1 MSMAPTKLL
10 PDEHKRVFDKVIVP
24 ESGIDDLEVTK
35 PPRAIIL
42 AGQPGAGKGG
52 LAEMAMRELKENA
65 IIIDTDGYRDA
76 HPEVK
81 EFRKQHPYDWGDD
94 THPDASAW
102 AKEMLKKAT
111 DEGKN
116 FIFDT
121 TLSDGNK
128 AAALIDQLKEKGYQV
143 EVRAIATSSIE
154 SELGVD
160 QRFTGSVDRNGF
172 GRFVPEHVRSD
183 IYKALPGSLDTV
195 HEKLPDVPISIYNRE
210 KEKVYDSTVDKGT
223 PGNALTEARNQR
235 FLDPD
240 ILQAAHGG
248 WTDQQAWHKGFAEN
262 WQKNGKLDETTA
274 TNLMHERDQHK
285 VVELVDRFAAASQ
298 RYLQD
303 VKPDVEPP
311 SKSNASQQ
319 LDVPSPQM
327 SGDNTVKP
335 KSI

>member
-1 MSMAPTKLL
+1 MMSPTKLL
-10 PDEHKRVFDKVIVP
+10 PDEHKRVFDEKIVP
-24 ESGIDDLEVTK
+24 ESGIDDLIATK
-35 PPRAIIL
+35 PPVAIIL

-52 LAEMAMRELKENA
+52 LADMATRELGGNV
-65 IIIDTDGYRDA
+65 IVIDTDGYRDA
-76 HPEVK
+76 HPDVK

-160 QRFTGSVDRNGF
+160 QRFTGSVDRNGY
-172 GRFVPEHVRSD
+172 GRFVPEHVRSE

-210 KEKVYDSTVDKGT
+210 KDKLYDSTVDDSA
-223 PGNALTEARNQR
+223 PGKALTDARNQR
-235 FLDPD
+235 FRDPD
-240 ILQAAHGG
+240 ILEAVHGG
-248 WTDQQAWHKGFAEN
+248 WTDQQAWHKGFAED
-262 WQKNGKLDETTA
+262 WQKNGKLDEPMA
-274 TNLMHERDQHK
+274 MNLMRERDMHN

-298 RYLQD
+298 RYLLD
-303 VKPDVEPP
+303 VKPDIEAS
-311 SKSNASQQ
+311 SKSAASPQLDAPSQQ
-319 LDVPSPQM
+319 M
-327 SGDNTVKP
+327 GGDNTVKP
-335 KSI
+335 KMI